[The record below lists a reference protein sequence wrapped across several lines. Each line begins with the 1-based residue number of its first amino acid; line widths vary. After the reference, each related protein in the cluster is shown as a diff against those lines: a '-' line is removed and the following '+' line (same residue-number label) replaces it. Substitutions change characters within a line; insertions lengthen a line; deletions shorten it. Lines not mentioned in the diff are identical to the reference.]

1 MNTLIL
7 LPCILKPIIF
17 IILFVLFVALGIW
30 AFASGINFGSINYIV
45 GPLFGT
51 VSILIEVGLL
61 IVGLIMAI
69 KK

>member
-1 MNTLIL
+1 MKARWI
-7 LPCILKPIIF
+7 IGIIF
-17 IILFVLFVALGIW
+17 IILFVPFVALGIW
-30 AFASGINFGSINYIV
+30 AFASGINSGNINYIV

>member
-1 MNTLIL
+1 MKARRIIGIIL
-7 LPCILKPIIF
+7 
-17 IILFVLFVALGIW
+17 IILFVPFVALGIR
-30 AFASGINFGSINYIV
+30 AFASGINSGNINYIV

-51 VSILIEVGLL
+51 ISMLIGVGFL